1 MVSLSV
7 QIIKNEN
14 TIKFN
19 VVEKFVSIEGEG
31 IRSGYPA
38 VFVRFAGCNLR
49 CSWCDTKYANE
60 NPEYEEIDIDNLMNF
75 ITSTGIKRVTL
86 TGGEPLIQPYIY
98 LLIDRLISEGFEV
111 NIETNGSVSIKHV
124 PRDAIITMDYKCPSS
139 GMEDRMIVDNINFL
153 GQKDVLKFVIGTYED
168 LKRAE
173 IIIKTFKP
181 RCNIFL
187 SPVFGMIKPAEIVKF
202 LIENKLFD
210 TIVQIQLHK
219 IIWPENTRGV

>member
-1 MVSLSV
+1 MSDLY
-7 QIIKNEN
+7 IKSEN
-14 TIKFN
+14 PFKFN

-139 GMEDRMIVDNINFL
+139 GMEHRMIVNNIHLL
-153 GQKDVLKFVIGTYED
+153 GEKDVIKFVVATYED
-168 LKRAE
+168 LKTAE
-173 IIIKTFKP
+173 RIIKTFKP
-181 RCNIFL
+181 RCNIYF
-187 SPVFGMIKPAEIVKF
+187 SPVFGKIEPREIVKF
-202 LIENKLFD
+202 VLENGLFEAR
-210 TIVQIQLHK
+210 VQLQLHK
-219 IIWPENTRGV
+219 IIWSENSRGV